1 MGQTTQPYA
10 KMNYL
15 SDFGICNNSQ
25 CFWQWKLQAAVDYSL
40 QNWKYGIE
48 YLYSHNFG
56 EN

>member
-1 MGQTTQPYA
+1 MFLD
-10 KMNYL
+10 KE
-15 SDFGICNNSQ
+15 
-25 CFWQWKLQAAVDYSL
+25 KLQVAVDYSM

>member
-1 MGQTTQPYA
+1 MQFLDNRVKFFKP
-10 KMNYL
+10 
-15 SDFGICNNSQ
+15 
-25 CFWQWKLQAAVDYSL
+25 KLKFKKNILVFSRVVAVDYSV